1 MQYQKSDV
9 VIIGGV
15 ATGPKTAATL
25 ARKNPSLKI
34 TVFEK
39 SGYVSFATCGM
50 PYFASGDINSF
61 EELTLTSYGIPRTP
75 EFFKKSKG
83 FDVITGA
90 EVITINRDKKSVT
103 VKMTESGEIF
113 DHGYN
118 HLVIATGALPNN
130 SPFPVPECDKISY
143 FTRPEDSINFRRS
156 AQTGQI
162 GKAVI
167 IGAGFIGCEMAE
179 AVGGM
184 WGIETVL
191 IEKEKQL
198 LPYVLDPEMSDI
210 VKRELI
216 KNDIDVRIGCTV
228 EKIELDD
235 SGNPEICIDNGE
247 KIAADYVFLCL
258 GVNPNTGL
266 AKECR
271 LEIGKTGGILV
282 NEHMQTPDPFIFAG
296 GDCVESVSL
305 VTGESIFMPMG
316 SLANRH
322 GRIIAENIV
331 GNPAVFPGVT
341 GAFLVKVFDLNVGS
355 VGLSK
360 QSARK
365 ADLNAK
371 AVWGSFVDKP
381 DYYPESKS
389 LTIKMVYD
397 ADNDRLLGLQG
408 IGTGDICRR
417 IDAFSIFLH
426 RKAKV
431 EDLFNFEHGY
441 APPYSEALDPLHHL
455 AGIARAKATGY
466 DFINPA
472 AITDNDNVLWLDVRE
487 IEEAQEV
494 PFNPAKRLEDTGR
507 YLNIP
512 LNELRD
518 NLEKLDKNKR
528 ILIICRRGPRSYQAA
543 VILKS
548 AGFNDVHIIAGGT
561 QAVQD

>member
-1 MQYQKSDV
+1 MQNQKSDV

-25 ARKNPSLKI
+25 ARKNPDLKI

-39 SGYVSFATCGM
+39 SGHISFATCGM
-50 PYFASGDINSF
+50 PYFASGDVNSF
-61 EELTLTSYGIPRTP
+61 EELTYTSYGVPRTR
-75 EFFKKSKG
+75 EFFKNSKG
-83 FDVITGA
+83 FDVVTGA
-90 EVITINRDKKSVT
+90 EVTAINRNEKSVT
-103 VKMTESGEIF
+103 VRMTETGETF
-113 DHGYN
+113 EQKYE
-118 HLVIATGALPNN
+118 HLVIATGALPNK
-130 SPFPVPECDKISY
+130 SPFPIPESDRISY

-167 IGAGFIGCEMAE
+167 VGAGFIGCEMAE
-179 AVGGM
+179 AVGGL

-210 VKRELI
+210 VKRELT
-216 KNDIDVRIGCTV
+216 KNDIDVRLGCTV

-235 SGNPEICIDNGE
+235 DGIPEVCIIDGE
-247 KIAADYVFLCL
+247 KISADYVFLCL
-258 GVNPNTGL
+258 GVSPNTKL
-266 AKECR
+266 AKECG
-271 LEIGKTGGILV
+271 LETGKTGGILV
-282 NEHMQTPDPFIFAG
+282 NKHMQTSDPYIYAG

-305 VTGESIFMPMG
+305 VTGENIFMPMG

-322 GRIIAENIV
+322 GRVIAENIV
-331 GNPAVFPGVT
+331 GNPAVFSGVT

-355 VGLSK
+355 VGLSE

-365 ADLNAK
+365 AGFKAN

-389 LTIKMVYD
+389 LTLKMVYD
-397 ADNDRLLGLQG
+397 PDNGRLLGLQATG
-408 IGTGDICRR
+408 AGDICRR
-417 IDAFSIFLH
+417 IDAFSLFLH
-426 RKAKV
+426 QKAKV
-431 EDLFNFEHGY
+431 DELLNFEPGY
-441 APPYSEALDPLHHL
+441 APPYSEAIDPLHHL
-455 AGIARAKATGY
+455 AGMARAKETGY
-466 DFINPA
+466 DFVNPG
-472 AITDNDNVLWLDVRE
+472 AIADDNNSLWLDVRE
-487 IEEAQEV
+487 VEEAQEN
-494 PFNPAKRLEDTGR
+494 PFMMAKNPKDTGR
-507 YLNIP
+507 YINVP
-512 LNELRD
+512 LNQLRD
-518 NLEKLDKNKR
+518 ELKKLDRNKR
-528 ILIICRRGPRSYQAA
+528 IILICRRGPRSYQAA